1 MRPCKVLGPYR
12 TKVFHVKRFCPIE
25 RLNRSIP
32 DAMEVSPVCGIVV
45 ASSSVKRHQ
54 AFGIAPRIGGI
65 MRRALA

>member
-1 MRPCKVLGPYR
+1 MRPCKVLGLYR

-25 RLNRSIP
+25 RLNRTIP

-45 ASSSVKRHQ
+45 ANGSAKRHQ